1 MGRLGH
7 LFKTLYCNISV
18 ELSPKYQHK
27 FYQGE
32 EGAVFSKPY
41 PAAFLLTQAHN
52 TNINFTCGSGYNK
65 VKLEKVLQKQ
75 NQGNHNKDNNS
86 QGCNRII
93 SQEAKQAASAVNPFH
108 SQKWLKNNFSLL
120 KSIHHP
126 ANS

>member
-7 LFKTLYCNISV
+7 LFKTLYRNISV
-18 ELSPKYQHK
+18 ELSPEYQHK

-32 EGAVFSKPY
+32 EGAVFLKLY
-41 PAAFLLTQAHN
+41 TAAFLLTQAQN
-52 TNINFTCGSGYNK
+52 TNINFTCESGYNK

-75 NQGNHNKDNNS
+75 TKVIITGQ
-86 QGCNRII
+86 RII
-93 SQEAKQAASAVNPFH
+93 SQEAKQVASAVNPFH
-108 SQKWLKNNFSLL
+108 SQKRLKRNFSLL